1 VLTWRRVLLGVA
13 PAERAVWQDSVPGWT
28 AEHLEPGSH
37 QLMEWQGRPFRAVA
51 LRSVRLSGCP

>member
-1 VLTWRRVLLGVA
+1 VLLGVA